1 MKAVR
6 YSGAAAVAALAAIAA
21 FIAWEAAFASLVGL
35 RTHSWTLWTR
45 FFHGQE
51 WALPVRTAYEQW
63 SMPLVRKISGQAWLA
78 ALVAGAGV
86 GLGVVEIMKNLRGVR
101 PPSGGSHLATMG
113 DLKRAGL
120 MNGKPGYSVFLG
132 RFQGK
137 DLRYSGP
144 SHIYVNGPT
153 RSGKGVG
160 FVLPNAIE
168 WRGSLIGLDLK
179 REIWGTVGAA
189 RLALGQKV
197 FLFSPGS
204 RESHCWNP
212 LDLVSPWPERAT
224 DVSNISRSLIPLPAS
239 GDPYWAETARGLF
252 AGILAYVL
260 ESKTVEDDQR
270 TIKSALKMFSRGRPL
285 HLEMRNILK
294 EEPDLNDFIKDKFR
308 QHTSREE
315 KARQSFES
323 HVITALDPWNNSL
336 VDAATSR
343 SDFNIADLRRRPFTL
358 LIGTPAGNFGSVE
371 AVVRLLVQQVHDVL
385 LKNLPGADEPHR
397 LLLLLDEF
405 YQFGRMP
412 EIVDRSPLVAGYGF
426 QIAVI
431 AQALTQFD
439 VLYGRPTRDMMVG
452 NMDVKLLIAA
462 GDEVTAAYWSG
473 ELGKQYERRE
483 GWGTSTGARGGS
495 RTRQGRW
502 ELQPIIT
509 SDAMGRLDPEK
520 AVLLMRGH
528 AGALIDKA
536 FCVKEAGFKRQVQ
549 ASEAFRSKLTI
560 PRVGA
565 AEQEPPTIAPVLKA
579 DPRRHEIAK
588 ARVLEAASTVFL
600 DPRAFE
606 AAFVQAMGEPQN
618 EAIAELC
625 KLLRTTPET
634 LGNFR
639 EEGRRRFRREKSP
652 EARTLAL
659 RTEIIAARRALNDAR
674 AEFVMD
680 AMVGPGPQNSVQPA
694 PQDGVRPAEP
704 VQSTRRA
711 DSHLVLADV
720 DK

>member
-1 MKAVR
+1 M
-6 YSGAAAVAALAAIAA
+6 
-21 FIAWEAAFASLVGL
+21 
-35 RTHSWTLWTR
+35 
-45 FFHGQE
+45 
-51 WALPVRTAYEQW
+51 
-63 SMPLVRKISGQAWLA
+63 
-78 ALVAGAGV
+78 
-86 GLGVVEIMKNLRGVR
+86 
-101 PPSGGSHLATMG
+101 
-113 DLKRAGL
+113 
-120 MNGKPGYSVFLG
+120 
-132 RFQGK
+132 
-137 DLRYSGP
+137 
-144 SHIYVNGPT
+144 
-153 RSGKGVG
+153 
-160 FVLPNAIE
+160 
-168 WRGSLIGLDLK
+168 
-179 REIWGTVGAA
+179 
-189 RLALGQKV
+189 
-197 FLFSPGS
+197 
-204 RESHCWNP
+204 
-212 LDLVSPWPERAT
+212 
-224 DVSNISRSLIPLPAS
+224 
-239 GDPYWAETARGLF
+239 
-252 AGILAYVL
+252 
-260 ESKTVEDDQR
+260 
-270 TIKSALKMFSRGRPL
+270 
-285 HLEMRNILK
+285 
-294 EEPDLNDFIKDKFR
+294 
-308 QHTSREE
+308 
-315 KARQSFES
+315 
-323 HVITALDPWNNSL
+323 
-336 VDAATSR
+336 
-343 SDFNIADLRRRPFTL
+343 
-358 LIGTPAGNFGSVE
+358 
-371 AVVRLLVQQVHDVL
+371 RLLVQQVHDVL

-528 AGALIDKA
+528 PGALIDKA
-536 FCVKEAGFKRQVQ
+536 FCLKEAGFKRQVQ

-560 PRVGA
+560 PMVGA
-565 AEQEPPTIAPVLKA
+565 AKQEPPTIAPVLKA

-588 ARVLEAASTVFL
+588 ARVQEAASTVFL

-618 EAIAELC
+618 EAIAQLC

-639 EEGRRRFRREKSP
+639 EEGRRRFRRETSP

-680 AMVGPGPQNSVQPA
+680 AMVGPGPQSSVQPA
-694 PQDGVRPAEP
+694 PRDGVRPAEP
-704 VQSTRRA
+704 VQLTPAPTAIAFSQMSMSEGSAAQRGKAPTDVMTAVEEIGVDVEGLSEAFRSMVSVGA
-711 DSHLVLADV
+711 DESLNKSVSQLSEELEAEASLFSDTPDDLGEV
-720 DK
+720 MEE